1 MFKVQ
6 LHAHFKAPVQTRIN
20 VAEIFILIMH
30 KTFFFEEDIPLCYST
45 KRQNKR
51 ILVPVNATVLYFIFF
66 YYLNHNHL
74 IFYVTRCVMCNVIG
88 RRDV

>member
-30 KTFFFEEDIPLCYST
+30 KTFFLKRTSRYVIQLRDKTKEFWFQST
-45 KRQNKR
+45 QQ
-51 ILVPVNATVLYFIFF
+51 YFISYFF
-66 YYLNHNHL
+66 ITL
-74 IFYVTRCVMCNVIG
+74 ITII
-88 RRDV
+88 